1 MITLFNDHVLLN
13 VVEKTNLRKESLE
26 KSLQNSYNKDTMEK
40 EKITPTTEFL
50 TGTRDSLPI
59 AIGYFSVCF
68 TFGIMAAKA
77 GISPWMAGLFS
88 LANVTSAG
96 QFAGLQL
103 IIAGTTYFE
112 MFLTQL
118 VINLRYALMSLSLTQ
133 KLSKDCH
140 TGKRLVMAFGVT
152 DEIFAVSVSRDRPV
166 TFAYMMGLEITP
178 ILAWSLGAIA
188 GGIANNLLPTSVQSA
203 LGIALYAM
211 FVAIVMP
218 PARKNPH
225 IAIVAGIAL
234 MISCILKYAPVL
246 SRISS
251 GFAIIICTVIAAG
264 IGAALFPVENAKE
277 ADS

>member
-1 MITLFNDHVLLN
+1 MSLPY
-13 VVEKTNLRKESLE
+13 KSLE
-26 KSLQNSYNKDTMEK
+26 KSPQNSYNKDTMEK

-88 LANVTSAG
+88 LVNVTSAG

-133 KLSKDCH
+133 KLSKNCH

-152 DEIFAVSVSRDRPV
+152 DEIFAVSVSRDIPV

-218 PARKNPH
+218 PARKNHH

-234 MISCILKYAPVL
+234 LISCILKYAPML

-251 GFAIIICTVIAAG
+251 GFAIIICTVVAAG
-264 IGAALFPVENAKE
+264 IGAVLFPVENAKE

>member
-1 MITLFNDHVLLN
+1 
-13 VVEKTNLRKESLE
+13 
-26 KSLQNSYNKDTMEK
+26 
-40 EKITPTTEFL
+40 
-50 TGTRDSLPI
+50 
-59 AIGYFSVCF
+59 
-68 TFGIMAAKA
+68 MAAKA
-77 GISPWMAGLFS
+77 GISPWMAGLIS
-88 LANVTSAG
+88 LVNVTSAG

-103 IIAGTTYFE
+103 IVAGTTYIE

-133 KLSKDCH
+133 KLHSNCH
-140 TGKRLVMAFGVT
+140 TGKRLVMAYGVT

-166 TFAYMMGLEITP
+166 TFSYMMGL
-178 ILAWSLGAIA
+178 ILPSVLGWTFGTIA

-203 LGIALYAM
+203 LGLALYAM

-234 MISCILKYAPVL
+234 TISCILRYAPVVN
-246 SRISS
+246 RISS
-251 GFAIIICTVIAAG
+251 GFAIIICTVVAAG
-264 IGAALFPVENAKE
+264 IGAVLFPVENAKE

>member
-1 MITLFNDHVLLN
+1 M
-13 VVEKTNLRKESLE
+13 NLPCKSLE
-26 KSLQNSYNKDTMEK
+26 KSPQNSYNKDTMEK

-50 TGTRDSLPI
+50 CGAKDSTPI
-59 AIGYFSVCF
+59 AIGYFSVSF

-77 GISPWMAGLFS
+77 GISPWMAGLIS
-88 LANVTSAG
+88 LVNVTSAG

-103 IIAGTTYFE
+103 IVAGTTFLE

-133 KLSKDCH
+133 KLHSNCH
-140 TGKRLVMAFGVT
+140 TGKRLVMAYGVT

-166 TFAYMMGLEITP
+166 TFSYMMGL
-178 ILAWSLGAIA
+178 ILPSVLGWTFGTIA

-218 PARKNPH
+218 PARKNHH

-234 MISCILKYAPVL
+234 LISCILKYAPML

-251 GFAIIICTVIAAG
+251 GFAIIICTVVAAG
-264 IGAALFPVENAKE
+264 IGAVLFPVENAKE